1 MNVILII
8 GNIYLHGRLSSD
20 NDIKPCSTLTIFT
33 WSHYCISVCH
43 ISLLFSIILLFVMLI
58 IILTVHL
65 LAALNELEHVLILTE
80 YHHSALLRFLRLIKS
95 VDVGTTHLK
104 VDAALIRIL
113 VSFFPVDDSQS
124 F

>member
-1 MNVILII
+1 
-8 GNIYLHGRLSSD
+8 
-20 NDIKPCSTLTIFT
+20 
-33 WSHYCISVCH
+33 
-43 ISLLFSIILLFVMLI
+43 MLI

-65 LAALNELEHVLILTE
+65 LVATNELEHNVLIMTE

-113 VSFFPVDDSQS
+113 VSFFSS
-124 F
+124 